1 MLVKQKENKMV
12 KNLKMKMY
20 KEENGIMKYVETFVE
35 VIFNNDSAS
44 DYDEA
49 MDKVEEYR
57 TKSWAIDTDDCEE
70 GIRTIRLIKCDEPI
84 LTN

>member
-1 MLVKQKENKMV
+1 MV

-20 KEENGIMKYVETFVE
+20 KEENGIMKYVETFIE

-57 TKSWAIDTDDCEE
+57 TKSWAIDTDDCEK

>member
-1 MLVKQKENKMV
+1 MPPQLPKGKENKMKF
-12 KNLKMKMY
+12 KN
-20 KEENGIMKYVETFVE
+20 VETFIE
-35 VIFNNDSAS
+35 VVFNNDSAS

-57 TKSWAIDTDDCEE
+57 KQSWTHNDKGYYWAIDTDDCEE
-70 GIRTIRLIKCDEPI
+70 GIRTIRLIQTDQPI

>member
-1 MLVKQKENKMV
+1 MPPQLPKGKENKMKF
-12 KNLKMKMY
+12 KN
-20 KEENGIMKYVETFVE
+20 VETFIE
-35 VIFNNDSAS
+35 VVFNNDSAS

-57 TKSWAIDTDDCEE
+57 KQSWTHNDKVYYWAIDTDDCEE
-70 GIRTIRLIKCDEPI
+70 GIRTIRLIKCDQPI

>member
-44 DYDEA
+44 DY
-49 MDKVEEYR
+49 V
-57 TKSWAIDTDDCEE
+57 SGC
-70 GIRTIRLIKCDEPI
+70 LLCF
-84 LTN
+84 

>member
-1 MLVKQKENKMV
+1 MV

-20 KEENGIMKYVETFVE
+20 KEENGIMKYVETFIEIV
-35 VIFNNDSAS
+35 FNNDSAS

-57 TKSWAIDTDDCEE
+57 KKSWKQFGKVYHWAIDTDDCEE
-70 GIRTIRLIKCDEPI
+70 GIRTIRLIQTDQPI